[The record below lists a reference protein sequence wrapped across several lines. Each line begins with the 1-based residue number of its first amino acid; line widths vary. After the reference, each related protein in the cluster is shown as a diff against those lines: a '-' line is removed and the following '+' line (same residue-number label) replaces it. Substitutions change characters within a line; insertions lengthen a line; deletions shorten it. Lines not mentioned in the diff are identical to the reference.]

1 MMVKAEEIEGGG
13 SGEALERSRRSRKV
27 WLIGVLV
34 AAGFVG
40 GFLSGYTQAD
50 ALFDSTRTWPPALGV
65 GLAILYLVAVVGGGV
80 LLSRYTDE
88 FERMAQ
94 YRATTA
100 GAVAYIVVYP
110 VWLLLWKS
118 GLVPE
123 PMHFIIY
130 LLFMAVVLIASL
142 FYRVR

>member
-1 MMVKAEEIEGGG
+1 MMVKADGIEGAGT
-13 SGEALERSRRSRKV
+13 GEALERSRRSRKV
-27 WLIGVLV
+27 WLLGLLV
-34 AAGFVG
+34 AGGFVG

-50 ALFDSTRTWPPALGV
+50 ALFDSTQTWPPALGI
-65 GLAILYLVAVVGGGV
+65 GLAIFYLVAVVGGGL

-88 FERMAQ
+88 FERLAQ
-94 YRATTA
+94 YKATSA
-100 GAVAYIVVYP
+100 GAVAYIIVYP
-110 VWLLLWKS
+110 VWLLLWKG

-142 FYRVR
+142 VYRVR

>member
-1 MMVKAEEIEGGG
+1 MMAKVEDFDGAA
-13 SGEALERSRRSRKV
+13 SGEALERSRRRRKY
-27 WLIGVLV
+27 WLLGILGGGGF
-34 AAGFVG
+34 AA

-50 ALFDSTRTWPPALGV
+50 QLFDPAYKWPPALGV
-65 GLAILYLVAVVGGGV
+65 GLVIAYLVAAIGGGM
-80 LLSRYTDE
+80 LYSRYTDE
-88 FERMAQ
+88 FARMAQ
-94 YRATTA
+94 YKAVALGA
-100 GAVAYIVVYP
+100 GAYVIVYP

-142 FYRVR
+142 FYRVH

>member
-1 MMVKAEEIEGGG
+1 MAKANKFQGVE

-27 WLIGVLV
+27 WLIGTLV
-34 AAGFVG
+34 AVGFVAGFLG
-40 GFLSGYTQAD
+40 GYTQAD
-50 ALFDSTRTWPPALGV
+50 ALFDPAQKWPPALGV
-65 GLAILYLVAVVGGGV
+65 GLAILYLVAVIGGGL
-80 LLSRYTDE
+80 LLSRFTDE

-94 YRATTA
+94 YKATTA
-100 GAVAYIVVYP
+100 GAISYIVVYP